1 MTLSRF
7 ARMCEAIEL
16 REDTTGKIRIID
28 ESLSSF
34 SNPKIVID
42 ILTLNLESNSMGNKR
57 AITWI
62 ANALELFDEEVKA
75 EQETWGDIGEG
86 MYQYLNPSSLDN
98 SNYSVTQLYA
108 LISLD
113 CSSINSTSYKIF
125 AESLNNMSNLEIKWF
140 LRYWLRT
147 PRNRISYSTVVK
159 AVNRRFPNKK
169 VESLSNI
176 QHVSTVFSYLESGK
190 EPPTSIQTGMFL
202 TPSLAKTY
210 ASNLPKNYI
219 LDVKYD
225 GNRYQIHKHKKD
237 VMIFNRKGKLVTNQF
252 PDVVEDVS
260 KFNASTCIL
269 DTEIY
274 PVIKNDSIEPAPHKK
289 MAARVHAKDKQE
301 AMLKCPVKM
310 VIFDVIQYMGK
321 LLIDEPYGL
330 RISHLKDFPVDNR
343 VWAFDEGTSIES
355 AYNTAINRGFEGIM
369 IKDLDAK
376 YKSGRSNNLLK
387 HKPARIDLDLVI
399 TSAKYGEGR
408 RTGLFGSFGISAKT
422 ENGYQSVGSVGSG
435 LSDGDLLYLT
445 TELKKIIDKYSSDV
459 YYVLPRIVLEVRC
472 DLISRDSDG
481 NYGLRFPR
489 VVRIRNDKHAY
500 DCNTLDDIIKMS

>member
-1 MTLSRF
+1 MTLIRF
-7 ARMCEAIEL
+7 ARMCEALEL
-16 REDTTGKIRIID
+16 QNSTKDKIRIID

-42 ILTLNLESNSMGNKR
+42 ILSLNLEVNSIGNKR

-62 ANALELFDEEVKA
+62 ANALGLFDSEVKA
-75 EQETWGDIGEG
+75 EEEIWGDVGEG
-86 MYQYLNPSSLDN
+86 MYQFLPNSKE
-98 SNYSVTQLYA
+98 SNYTIKQLYS
-108 LISLD
+108 LLTLD
-113 CSSINSTSYKIF
+113 CSSINSDSYTIF
-125 AESLNNMSNLEIKWF
+125 AESINNMSNLELKWF
-140 LRYWLRT
+140 IRYWLRT
-147 PRNRISYSTVVK
+147 PRNNVSESTVIK
-159 AVNRRFPNKK
+159 AVKRRFPNRK
-169 VESLSNI
+169 VEHLSNI
-176 QHVSTVFSYLESGK
+176 QHVSIVFHHLEQNK

-202 TPSLAKTY
+202 KPSLAKVY
-210 ASNLPKNYI
+210 SNNLPKNYI

-225 GNRYQIHKHKKD
+225 GNRYQIHKNKSD

-252 PDVVEDVS
+252 LDVVEQVK

-274 PVIKNDSIEPAPHKK
+274 PVIKHGSIEPAPHKK

-310 VIFDVIQYMGK
+310 VIFDIIQYMGF
-321 LLIDEPYGL
+321 LLIDEPYAKRL
-330 RISHLKDFPVDNR
+330 SHLKDFPMENR
-343 VWAFDEGTSIES
+343 VWNFPKETSIES
-355 AYNTAINRGFEGIM
+355 AYNTSINNGFEGIM
-369 IKDLDAK
+369 IKDLDTK
-376 YKSGRSNNLLK
+376 YRSGRSNNILK
-387 HKPARIDLDLVI
+387 HKPPRIELDLVI

-408 RTGLFGSFGISAKT
+408 RAGLFGSFGISAKT
-422 ENGYQSVGSVGSG
+422 KNGYQNVGNVGSG

-459 YYVLPRIVLEVRC
+459 FYVLPRIVLEVRC
-472 DLISRDSDG
+472 DLISQDSDG

-500 DCNTLDDIIKMS
+500 NCNTLEDIKNMI